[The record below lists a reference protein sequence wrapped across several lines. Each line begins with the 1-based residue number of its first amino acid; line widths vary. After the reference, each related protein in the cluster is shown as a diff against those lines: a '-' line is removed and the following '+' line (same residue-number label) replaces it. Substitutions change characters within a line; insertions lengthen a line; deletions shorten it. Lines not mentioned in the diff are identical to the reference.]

1 MRVIF
6 DKVKNVK
13 EIELKKEPKEILELK
28 ITITEKIHQRG
39 SVVDLKQQ
47 MKKPANLR

>member
-28 ITITEKIHQRG
+28 ITITE
-39 SVVDLKQQ
+39 
-47 MKKPANLR
+47 MKKITREVQQQI